1 MTPNQPNCST
11 LEHGTSVFNRL
22 TKAPEQSE
30 WLEQLITLTKCVEA
44 IAAAGAQ
51 CLILTAPTQSARA
64 VFSHTSLCAYSHTP
78 SSTKHLYYMYNY
90 YHYHNYYGK
99 LRTGKLCWNSFTAYM
114 QLELPGGWR

>member
-1 MTPNQPNCST
+1 VTPNQPNCST

-51 CLILTAPTQSARA
+51 CLILTAPTQSAKVVLVACSGRQNH
-64 VFSHTSLCAYSHTP
+64 FGTLGRGS
-78 SSTKHLYYMYNY
+78 
-90 YHYHNYYGK
+90 
-99 LRTGKLCWNSFTAYM
+99 
-114 QLELPGGWR
+114 